1 MQTNEKI
8 SISLD
13 ENIIK
18 LIDAE
23 RGDVPRSKYIENVLK
38 TAGSL
43 FEALWIF
50 SDEFENVTKL
60 ERWLTAHTS
69 QPLGRPLHK
78 HEGYLSVTEN
88 ALRFYNDKM
97 DLLFIIE
104 KRSIKDITVT
114 YDERFKRFRDSR
126 GLIPPLK
133 VVLENKVMYLFTKTI
148 GRRRLGGGWMFKG
161 ENEALEMWFV
171 GDPHA

>member
-1 MQTNEKI
+1 MNEKV

-23 RGDVPRSKYIENVLK
+23 RGDVPRSRYIENLLK

-50 SDEFENVTKL
+50 SDEFDSVTKM
-60 ERWLTAHTS
+60 ERWLAAHAS

-78 HEGYLSVTEN
+78 HEGYLSVTDN

-104 KRSIKDITVT
+104 KRSILNMSVS
-114 YDERFKRFRDSR
+114 YDEQFKRFRDSR

-133 VVLENKVMYLFTKTI
+133 LELDNRIVYLFTKTI
-148 GRRRLGGGWMFKG
+148 GRKRLGGGWMFRG
-161 ENEALEMWFV
+161 ENEALEMWFK
-171 GDPHA
+171 GFPQR